1 MIDLFKDIVDEDAK
15 YGITTVQPNRA
26 TRKCRIRNLRIE
38 YFLTK
43 IAVILAAPK
52 VCGKCEKV
60 DECTSDFVEQ
70 IVEKYNQR
78 HKESDGHYFFV
89 GY

>member
-1 MIDLFKDIVDEDAK
+1 MIDLFKNIIDDDAK

-52 VCGKCEKV
+52 VCGKCERV
-60 DECTSDFVEQ
+60 DLCTNDFVEQ
-70 IVEKYNQR
+70 IVHKYNER
-78 HKESDGHYFFV
+78 HRDSDGYYFLVDF
-89 GY
+89 

>member
-1 MIDLFKDIVDEDAK
+1 LIDLFKDVIDEDAK

-26 TRKCRIRNLRIE
+26 TRKCRIRNLRME

-52 VCGKCEKV
+52 VCGNCERV
-60 DECTSDFVEQ
+60 NECTSDLVEQ
-70 IVEKYNQR
+70 IIIKYNQR
-78 HKESDGHYFFV
+78 HKDTGDYYFL
-89 GY
+89 